1 MAMTD
6 GHEDI
11 VTIVGD
17 PPLAVG
23 PHKHNWVMR
32 HLLATRRLRRVLT
45 PLIPLAVLG
54 GLWQLLAGSRA
65 INPTLYGEPLDILKS
80 TASLLGSNIFYQNLL
95 STVEGT
101 LGGFVIGSL
110 GGIAIAIAMSRYR
123 FLDDMINPWVAM
135 LNSMPRIALAPLFV
149 LWLGLG
155 LSSKIVTAITLV
167 IFITLTNTLAGLRVV
182 DNDQLRLC
190 RSLGF
195 TEGAIYWRLR
205 LPSALPSI
213 FAGLRLGLAYT
224 LLGVVGAE
232 MIAAKLGLGILIVQ
246 DANAFDT
253 SGVFAVLLV
262 VMVLALVFVGALD
275 MVERRVLAWADD
287 SV

>member
-1 MAMTD
+1 MTRVGSHQD
-6 GHEDI
+6 T
-11 VTIVGD
+11 VTITED
-17 PPLAVG
+17 A
-23 PHKHNWVMR
+23 
-32 HLLATRRLRRVLT
+32 LLASEGPKNNWSLSHQLAARRLKRILR

-54 GLWQLLAGSRA
+54 GLWQILSGSRA
-65 INPTLYGEPLDILKS
+65 INPTLYGEPSKIFTS
-80 TASLLGSNIFYQNLL
+80 IVSLLGSTIFYQNLL
-95 STVEGT
+95 STAGGT
-101 LGGFVIGSL
+101 LGGFLLGSL
-110 GGIAIAIAMSRYR
+110 GGIGIAIFMSRYQ

-167 IFITLTNTLAGLRVV
+167 IFITLTNTLAGLRVI

-195 TEGAIYWRLR
+195 TERAIYWRLR

-275 MVERRVLAWADD
+275 IVEGRLLSWVDE